1 MRRQMHAIQE
11 LCEKRDNHAD
21 IIGAN
26 ALPVLY
32 HHCATAADSRIRNY
46 AIWTLNH
53 LAADETNR
61 MIMMQGG
68 GLGVHHL
75 PAIFPHFILLQLHV
89 SAVACFS
96 PVARFLQ

>member
-1 MRRQMHAIQE
+1 MLGPQE

-75 PAIFPHFILLQLHV
+75 PAIFLHFILLQLHV